1 MSKFSFCPK
10 RLKPNN
16 LGYAIKIMGLSFC
29 MTKDCYEPCTVYGK
43 EYYPSEYSIKQSFSQ
58 AWAYF
63 CCCEKQIVC
72 CAYDSSGNYK
82 FSFVRDPE
90 SKKITKIEAPNHTLP
105 EHMLYYDHKFIPGQ
119 SKYPLSLEELDEV
132 RKDLVKSKVKA
143 KKTKKKV
150 NFKGN

>member
-1 MSKFSFCPK
+1 MSKFSFRPK
-10 RLKPNN
+10 MLKPNN

-29 MTKDCYEPCTVYGK
+29 MTKGCYEPCTVYGK

-72 CAYDSSGNYK
+72 CAYDSSGIYK

-90 SKKITKIEAPNHTLP
+90 SGKITKIEEPSHKLP
-105 EHMLYYDHKFIPGQ
+105 EHMLYYNHKFIPGQ
-119 SKYPLSLEELDEV
+119 ARYPLNQDELEET
-132 RKDLVKSKVKA
+132 RKELAKTKE
-143 KKTKKKV
+143 KKTNKEKQ
-150 NFKGN
+150 

>member
-43 EYYPSEYSIKQSFSQ
+43 EYYPSEYSIKRSFSQ

-72 CAYDSSGNYK
+72 CAYDSSGIYK

-90 SKKITKIEAPNHTLP
+90 SGKITKIEAPSHTLP

-119 SKYPLSLEELDEV
+119 SKYPLSLEKLDEV
-132 RKDLVKSKVKA
+132 RKDLVKSKTKA
-143 KKTKKKV
+143 KKMDKAKQ
-150 NFKGN
+150 